1 MDWASAI
8 FPLEIEKE
16 VAPAYVHRVW
26 RTKSVPQDAFI
37 SVALPHW
44 QVVFVRAG
52 NGRRQVFLRGPE
64 SLATESPIPQDCEF
78 LGVEFNLGV
87 HMSQAPLAADRA
99 FELQLDAQGFFMLAG
114 HRREWPEFDTV
125 DSFVG
130 ALARDGALM
139 RDHLV
144 EDLLKR
150 RPTDLTERTLQRRF
164 LRATGLT
171 YGTVRQIHRVEHA
184 VELLSQGV
192 PILDTVEQLGFSDQA
207 HLTRAMRRFRGRT
220 PASIQKTE

>member
-8 FPLEIEKE
+8 FPFEIERE

-44 QVVFVRAG
+44 QVVFVRNG
-52 NGRRQVFLRGPE
+52 EGRRQVFLRGPE
-64 SLATESPIPQDCEF
+64 TLATESPIPQDCEF

-87 HMSQAPLAADRA
+87 HMPEAPVAADGA
-99 FELQLDAQGFFMLAG
+99 FELQVNARGLFELAG
-114 HRREWPEFDTV
+114 RRWEWPEFDNV
-125 DSFVG
+125 DSFIA

-139 RDHLV
+139 RDHQV
-144 EDLLKR
+144 ENILTR
-150 RPTDLTERTLQRRF
+150 RPNDLTERTLQRRF

-171 YGTVRQIHRVEHA
+171 YGTVRQIRRVESA
-184 VELLSQGV
+184 VELLTQGV
-192 PILDTVEQLGFSDQA
+192 TILDTVDQLGFSDQA
-207 HLTRAMRRFRGRT
+207 HLTRAMRRFRGQT
-220 PASIQKTE
+220 PASIRAK